1 MKVTGPEIRTKKKF
15 LAVDEACIVML
26 GPTPGFKSGGGGGGG
41 GGGTF
46 VSSGFSNEGDLNFYV
61 PSTPLRGCHT

>member
-26 GPTPGFKSGGGGGGG
+26 GPTPGFK
-41 GGGTF
+41 GGTF

-61 PSTPLRGCHT
+61 PSTPLWGCHT